1 VTGPGGGTFEAE
13 SIGEAWLGIAR
24 RILADGEPGTWEG
37 LSLRQLRRVTLE
49 VDHGDPHDPIIDQFA
64 DPERLEWMHANF
76 NDHSRV
82 EELGGAASYASRL
95 FDYGRTGL
103 DQLNWVVR
111 RLSADPSAKDA
122 AITTFEPLTD
132 STYIPC
138 VSLLDFWIPD
148 DAVELVAYCHGID
161 FGAKGYGNLVEL
173 ADLQSRVADA
183 LGLAAGRLTMIV
195 KSAHIYDSELGY
207 MRGVLAAAADPDG
220 ASGEQVADAAGGVG
234 AVGIEAA
241 EPDEDEDG

>member
-1 VTGPGGGTFEAE
+1 MSVAGGTLDAG
-13 SIGEAWLGIAR
+13 SVGEAWLAVAR
-24 RILADGEPGTWEG
+24 RILAEGEPGSWEG
-37 LSLRQLRRVTLE
+37 LPLRQLRRVTLE
-49 VDHGDPHDPIIDQFA
+49 VERADPDDEIIERFA

-76 NDHSRV
+76 TDYSRV
-82 EELGGAASYASRL
+82 EALGGAASYASRL

-103 DQLNWVVR
+103 DQLSWVVR
-111 RLSADPSAKDA
+111 RLSDDPQAKDA

-148 DAVELVAYCHGID
+148 EAVELVAYCHGID

-173 ADLQSRVADA
+173 ADLQGRVAEA
-183 LGLAAGRLTMIV
+183 LGRPAGRLTMVV

-207 MRGVLAAAADPDG
+207 MRGVLATAGD
-220 ASGEQVADAAGGVG
+220 ADAPVS
-234 AVGIEAA
+234 
-241 EPDEDEDG
+241 EPAEDGELEVEED